1 MKIVNCLCTKLTV
14 KPTEFDVYVFIVSGV
29 ILGRK
34 QYVSH
39 LQQKKWIP
47 LKMKGK
53 KSTLS
58 KWSTER
64 WCNPVS
70 SRYWS
75 KRCNKLNNFS
85 FGNVR

>member
-1 MKIVNCLCTKLTV
+1 MKIVNCLCSKLTV

-39 LQQKKWIP
+39 FQQKKWIP

-53 KSTLS
+53 KVLFQNDPQNVGVTLYLADIDPRDV
-58 KWSTER
+58 T
-64 WCNPVS
+64 N
-70 SRYWS
+70 
-75 KRCNKLNNFS
+75 
-85 FGNVR
+85 